1 MIIIKTLGQD
11 TFSWNPN
18 AFNKKGHWFLLAE
31 TGSYIRVA
39 TKQEMNKLGRPKKQ
53 DENQIDV
60 KTGEK
65 KMSYQRAAEIR
76 KKSLKNLITDKL
88 VEGEGIG
95 SSVGGSISEKM
106 KARSKGLKEKF
117 DPLNIAK
124 MLTGKLGSAL
134 LGKITGRSK
143 EDIGYFAGNKKYKE
157 TKPKSSYVNANLNK
171 SDPGLY
177 SSISEGNNQSMKKG
191 DGFATVLARMYNL
204 IKSQQI
210 ESIKRF
216 RIEKNFKKIEEKQ
229 KNKWNKELI
238 DALKNRKTATV
249 ITEGKKEEDGG
260 FNIFKYIEDKIIG
273 ALKWASELISSLW
286 SPLGKLISILG
297 AIGGFLTLENIL
309 TKAKSFFGIGG
320 KESSTVPKIEE
331 PKTKETPKVKD
342 GTNKELEKDEKK
354 GKEGR
359 ELEKG
364 EKKGKEKYKEA
375 KATKVDKAEEKP
387 KATKVS
393 KVLKGAK
400 GVAKFLTKLPFIGGI
415 AGAIEMIGT
424 IQQAITDREE
434 EKITDEELKR
444 VVITTTAAIIAAG
457 AGTSIGATIG
467 AKVGLLGGPYGAFF
481 GGAAGAVAG
490 YVGGKTAGK
499 YGAEKLFEYISNSS
513 DDVEPTAEPVQT
525 ETMEKQKASSPETM
539 EKSSSPTTKTAD
551 TQSTSSTPTTTPKT
565 TTPTKS
571 SSSPTTSSVTP
582 VPTPNPTDN
591 RLQSTMNKNMEIKSA
606 AGSSVNTTVI
616 DNSQTI
622 GSPGGGGSGGVVVE
636 SSVSVRTDEPTLQR
650 VQSQNRRTT

>member
-95 SSVGGSISEKM
+95 SSIGGSISEKM

-157 TKPKSSYVNANLNK
+157 TKPKPSYVNANLNK

-286 SPLGKLISILG
+286 SPLGKFISILG
-297 AIGGFLTLENIL
+297 AIGGFLALENIL

-354 GKEGR
+354 GKESSK

-364 EKKGKEKYKEA
+364 EKKGKEKYKEEKA
-375 KATKVDKAEEKP
+375 KATKVDKVEEKP
-387 KATKVS
+387 KATKMS

-400 GVAKFLTKLPFIGGI
+400 GVAKYLTKLPFIGGI

-434 EKITDEELKR
+434 EKITDEELKKI
-444 VVITTTAAIIAAG
+444 VITTTAAIIAAG

-467 AKVGLLGGPYGAFF
+467 ATVGSVAGPIGAFLGGAT
-481 GGAAGAVAG
+481 GAVAG

-499 YGAEKLFEYISNSS
+499 AGAEKLFEYISNSS
-513 DDVEPTAEPVQT
+513 SDVEPTATPVQT
-525 ETMEKQKASSPETM
+525 ETMEKQTV
-539 EKSSSPTTKTAD
+539 SPTETKTPKVAN
-551 TQSTSSTPTTTPKT
+551 TQSATTTPTTTPKAT
-565 TTPTKS
+565 APTKS
-571 SSSPTTSSVTP
+571 SSTPTSSSVTP

-606 AGSSVNTTVI
+606 AESSVNTTVI

-622 GSPGGGGSGGVVVE
+622 GAPGGGSTGVVVE
-636 SSVSVRTDEPTLQR
+636 SSIGVRTDEPTLQR
-650 VQSQNRRTT
+650 IQRQNGRTM

>member
-95 SSVGGSISEKM
+95 SSIGGSISEKM

-143 EDIGYFAGNKKYKE
+143 EDIGYFAGDKKYKE
-157 TKPKSSYVNANLNK
+157 TKAKPSYVNANLNK
-171 SDPGLY
+171 SDAGLY
-177 SSISEGNNQSMKKG
+177 SAISEGNNQSMKKG
-191 DGFATVLARMYNL
+191 DGIATVLARMYNL
-204 IKSQQI
+204 IKFQQI

-238 DALKNRKTATV
+238 DALKNKKTATV

-260 FNIFKYIEDKIIG
+260 FNIFKYIGDKIAG
-273 ALKWASELISSLW
+273 ALRWASELISGLW
-286 SPLGKLISILG
+286 SPVGKFISILG
-297 AIGGFLTLENIL
+297 AIGGFLGLEEIL
-309 TKAKSFFGIGG
+309 NKAKSFFGLG
-320 KESSTVPKIEE
+320 KKELPTVPEMEK

-354 GKEGR
+354 GKESSK

-364 EKKGKEKYKEA
+364 EKKGKEKYKEEKA

-387 KATKVS
+387 KATKMS

-400 GVAKFLTKLPFIGGI
+400 GVAKYLTKLPFIGGI

-434 EKITDEELKR
+434 EKITDEELKKI
-444 VVITTTAAIIAAG
+444 VITTTASIIAAG

-467 AKVGLLGGPYGAFF
+467 ATVGSVAGPIGAFLGGAT
-481 GGAAGAVAG
+481 GAVAG

-499 YGAEKLFEYISNSS
+499 AGAEKLFEYLSNSS
-513 DDVEPTAEPVQT
+513 GDVEPTATPVQA
-525 ETMEKQKASSPETM
+525 ETMEKQTV
-539 EKSSSPTTKTAD
+539 SPTESKTPKAAD
-551 TQSTSSTPTTTPKT
+551 PQSTTTTPTTTSSTPSTTTPAKSSST
-565 TTPTKS
+565 TTP
-571 SSSPTTSSVTP
+571 SSVTP
-582 VPTPNPTDN
+582 VPTPNATDN

-622 GSPGGGGSGGVVVE
+622 GSPGGGGSGGIVVE
-636 SSVSVRTDEPTLQR
+636 SSVGVRTDEPTLQR
-650 VQSQNRRTT
+650 VQGQNRRTT